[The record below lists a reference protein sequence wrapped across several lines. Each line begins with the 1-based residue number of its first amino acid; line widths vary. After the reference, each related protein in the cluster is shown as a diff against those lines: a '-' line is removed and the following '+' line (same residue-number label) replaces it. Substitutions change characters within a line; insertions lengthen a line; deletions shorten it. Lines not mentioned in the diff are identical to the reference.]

1 VKRFVLDAS
10 IALAWFLDRPTPQYA
25 NRVRLLL
32 LHGHRAVVPS
42 LWQLEMAN
50 GFVVA
55 ERRGMF
61 SSVETSEAL
70 QQLDVVIAHSVDASL
85 ESVSMRSALQSARQF
100 RLTAY
105 GAVYLETALRENLPI
120 ATLDK
125 QLHSAASKAG
135 IEVIS

>member
-1 VKRFVLDAS
+1 
-10 IALAWFLDRPTPQYA
+10 
-25 NRVRLLL
+25 
-32 LHGHRAVVPS
+32 
-42 LWQLEMAN
+42 MAN

-61 SSVETSEAL
+61 PTTETSEAL
-70 QQLDVVIAHSVDASL
+70 QQLDVVVTQAIEASL
-85 ESVSMRSALQSARQF
+85 ESVSLRSALQSARQF

-125 QLHSAASKAG
+125 QLLSAASRAG
-135 IEVIS
+135 VEVVS